1 MDTVETL
8 PKDTFAAMPEW
19 VQTAAGEGMKLLSQV
34 VRARAR
40 EQTFASEAGAD
51 EASVEQTS
59 YAEVASLF
67 SDLLERLESS
77 SEFVNLDRST
87 CYAELL
93 VLYGR
98 ALLGSA
104 WNTLEQEAE
113 ARLLGPPV
121 PRFVAT
127 EGDVSDEQ
135 DPEDSAAEDG
145 DDDRRNGDEAA
156 AAGNRT
162 APDDDRAACVAASA
176 ELRSKSTAEGGSVED
191 LDGKSPLKQVTGCSR
206 SDDSG
211 ESGEEQTRAEM
222 DRAQDE
228 DAHSTDIEA
237 GAGTDAAAAI
247 DPECDGSAPDGDQHQ
262 DNDDDDDDD
271 ARRAWEVLECA
282 RTIFAQ
288 AGDQYIS
295 RVSVCY
301 ELLGDL
307 SLYVNDAFD
316 QAAQDYAE
324 AISYAERTE
333 GSHSR
338 RVASLAHRRYVAL
351 RSAGCW
357 SEALDALSRAK
368 AILAARL
375 CDLPDSEQSDEASL
389 VQELESECQMVA
401 DVMRKLEQRVQA
413 DREQSIASA
422 KMGNGRSL
430 TTETMGIAA
439 PPPADAV
446 TVVPRRGIKRSVA
459 ETESQTE
466 NVPTE
471 TNLGVKQ
478 TSGSDLVTSKTSSEP
493 HPPTECPAF
502 K

>member
-1 MDTVETL
+1 MKTTTRGTVTRPQRLVNAPL
-8 PKDTFAAMPEW
+8 PMT
-19 VQTAAGEGMKLLSQV
+19 T
-34 VRARAR
+34 VRR
-40 EQTFASEAGAD
+40 
-51 EASVEQTS
+51 
-59 YAEVASLF
+59 ASLRRQ
-67 SDLLERLESS
+67 SPVRGRLLKAVLCAD
-77 SEFVNLDRST
+77 LDR
-87 CYAELL
+87 
-93 VLYGR
+93 
-98 ALLGSA
+98 
-104 WNTLEQEAE
+104 
-113 ARLLGPPV
+113 
-121 PRFVAT
+121 
-127 EGDVSDEQ
+127 
-135 DPEDSAAEDG
+135 
-145 DDDRRNGDEAA
+145 
-156 AAGNRT
+156 
-162 APDDDRAACVAASA
+162 
-176 ELRSKSTAEGGSVED
+176 
-191 LDGKSPLKQVTGCSR
+191 KSPFKQVTGCSR

-211 ESGEEQTRAEM
+211 ESGEKQTRAEM

-228 DAHSTDIEA
+228 DAQSTDIEA
-237 GAGTDAAAAI
+237 GAGKDDDAAAAI
-247 DPECDGSAPDGDQHQ
+247 DHECDGSAPDGGQYQ
-262 DNDDDDDDD
+262 DNGDDDDD

-375 CDLPDSEQSDEASL
+375 CDLPDTEWSDEASL

-401 DVMRKLEQRVQA
+401 DAMRKLEQRVQV
-413 DREQSIASA
+413 DREQSVASA
-422 KMGNGRSL
+422 KMGNGRSV

-478 TSGSDLVTSKTSSEP
+478 RSGSDPVTSKTSGEP
-493 HPPTECPAF
+493 HPQTACPVF